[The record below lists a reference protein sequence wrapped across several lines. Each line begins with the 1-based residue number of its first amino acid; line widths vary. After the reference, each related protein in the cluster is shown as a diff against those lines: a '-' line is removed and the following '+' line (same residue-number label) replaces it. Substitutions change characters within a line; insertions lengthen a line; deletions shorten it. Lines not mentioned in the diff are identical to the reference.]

1 MSGKKGYPFSHKPR
15 RRAIS
20 RSARAQLQFPVSR
33 VDRLLRESQNVNR
46 LSSSTPVFLAG
57 VLEYLTANILELAGQ
72 EAEKDS
78 RSRITPEH
86 LCAAVKKSL
95 RVDHCLEDGTQD
107 QAEMPQPSAG
117 ARRIAH
123 NRPHNRCHQKPSCCL
138 RCHHKKN

>member
-1 MSGKKGYPFSHKPR
+1 MTGKKGCPFSHKPR
-15 RRAIS
+15 KRAIS
-20 RSARAQLQFPVSR
+20 RSTRAQLQFPVSR

-57 VLEYLTANILELAGQ
+57 VLEYLTANLLELAGQ

-95 RVDHCLEDGTQD
+95 RVGLEDGTQD

-117 ARRIAH
+117 PRRITS
-123 NRPHNRCHQKPSCCL
+123 NRPHNRRNQEVSCCCP
-138 RCHHKKN
+138 RCHHEKN